1 MTKKTGGGSATNS
14 GIDYQQR
21 VAACFQI
28 FLYTQFEISQVLNE
42 DFSLTI
48 KSLHFET
55 ADAVDDLKLLCD
67 KDHTLYLQVKRS
79 ISFSDSPESEFIKT
93 LDQFIEQQSVGGFN
107 NYYVLVTTSD
117 SSRRLTGEL
126 RKILT
131 SIRLNDTAFK
141 LNPLNKS
148 EQEVYNK
155 FRAAF
160 ISRSLTLTGN
170 RIDDRKFVEFA
181 KRVYIEVMDVE
192 AGMSLERSAKL
203 LLVGRMQNP
212 DLVWSLLIRNSL
224 VYATNRASI
233 NRQALTNV
241 LNNYRVRKN
250 HFIDQ
255 DEFEAILRDAVILNG
270 EYSCNKEVL
279 ILESEEGD
287 KNEIMEIAR
296 FSDVCSKQLSFSNN
310 KVKFINDSESLTL
323 IYRGSSAI
331 GLSRFVEQ
339 NPGALGIKPLVIF
352 DLPAIERGGQEEC
365 IKLYNEY
372 VDQLSKEN
380 RNIGNCLHC
389 GKPVGKTENLLIEI
403 DDDDTAS
410 AVGACHLACRRPM
423 DRVLGTARLENELS
437 SPYLE
442 DFDFNRWVSLSLKGG
457 IILDGLIPALQGK
470 ASIAWSGFP
479 HQSDGDFCVKFQMED
494 GTKRFAFHRGKIERM
509 TEQEATEHVRRFKV
523 QLEKQKAENDLLG
536 FTTKNRQYGV
546 YSRLLL
552 SIEQDDEFVA
562 INDAEA
568 VRYSQQEAK
577 IHDTGR
583 MYYAP
588 LCYIADKHSGAILNI
603 SNMIPIISDPRMMDS
618 LAKSWQRAGIDI
630 EDLTLRILSSDS
642 EVDIFFAQL
651 FADKNTLVLNPL
663 LDQNAR
669 LVKGFFISPAQDILQ
684 QQEEANEGLW
694 EIDDPA
700 WQKGD
705 LVKIIVPDEDGPKK
719 MFGQLL
725 FDEAL
730 NEDDIRVVIFQPME
744 NGKPVYD
751 IELVIPSVLVSC
763 WDGSDNNNS
772 LT

>member
-42 DFSLTI
+42 DFSVTI

-67 KDHTLYLQVKRS
+67 KDQTLYLQVKRS
-79 ISFSDSPESEFIKT
+79 ISFSDLPDSEFIKS
-93 LDQFIEQQSVGGFN
+93 LDQFIEQQSLGGFN
-107 NYYVLVTTSD
+107 KNYVLVTSSD

-131 SIRLNDTAFK
+131 SIRLNDSTFK

-155 FRAAF
+155 FQAAF
-160 ISRSLTLTGN
+160 ISRSLLLTGN
-170 RIDDRKFVEFA
+170 RTDDRNFVEFA

-212 DLVWSLLIRNSL
+212 DLVWALLIKNSL
-224 VYATNRASI
+224 VYAADRASV
-233 NRQALTNV
+233 NRKALTNI
-241 LNNYRVRKN
+241 LNNYQVRKSE
-250 HFIDQ
+250 FMDQ

-296 FSDVCSKQLSFSNN
+296 FSDACSKQLSFSNN
-310 KVKFINDSESLTL
+310 QVKFTSDSEPLTL

-339 NPGALGIKPLVIF
+339 NPNALGDKPLVIF
-352 DLPAIERGGQEEC
+352 DSPAIERVNQEEC

-380 RNIGNCLHC
+380 RHIGNCLHC
-389 GKPVGKTENLLIEI
+389 GKPVGKSENLLIEI
-403 DDDDTAS
+403 DDDDTTS

-423 DRVLGTARLENELS
+423 DRVLGTARTENDLS

-442 DFDFNRWVSLSLKGG
+442 DFDFNQWVSLSLRGG
-457 IILDGLIPALQGK
+457 IIFDGLTPGLQGK
-470 ASIAWSGFP
+470 AGIAWSGFQ
-479 HQSDGDFCVKFQMED
+479 HKGNGDFCVKFQMED

-509 TEQEATEHVRRFKV
+509 TEQEAKEHVHRFKV
-523 QLEKQKAENDLLG
+523 QLEKQKAENDPLG

-552 SIEQDDEFVA
+552 GIGQDDEFVA
-562 INDAEA
+562 INDALA

-577 IHDTGR
+577 LHDTGR

-588 LCYIADKHSGAILNI
+588 LCYAAEKHSGAILNI
-603 SNMIPIISDPRMMDS
+603 GNMIPVISDPRMIDS
-618 LAKSWQRAGIDI
+618 LAKSWQRAGVDV
-630 EDLTLRILSSDS
+630 EDLTLRILPSDN

-651 FADKNTLVLNPL
+651 FADKMILILNPL
-663 LDQNAR
+663 LDQNAK
-669 LVKGFFISPAQDILQ
+669 LVSGFFISPAKDILQ
-684 QQEEANEGLW
+684 QREEINEGLW
-694 EIDDPA
+694 EIDDPI
-700 WQKGD
+700 WRKGN
-705 LVKIIVPDEDGPKK
+705 LVKITVPNENGPRE

-730 NEDDIRVVIFQPME
+730 NENDLRVVIFQPME
-744 NGKPVYD
+744 NNKAVD
-751 IELVIPSVLVSC
+751 DVELIIPSVLVSS
-763 WDGSDNNNS
+763 WDGSGDID
-772 LT
+772 LPT